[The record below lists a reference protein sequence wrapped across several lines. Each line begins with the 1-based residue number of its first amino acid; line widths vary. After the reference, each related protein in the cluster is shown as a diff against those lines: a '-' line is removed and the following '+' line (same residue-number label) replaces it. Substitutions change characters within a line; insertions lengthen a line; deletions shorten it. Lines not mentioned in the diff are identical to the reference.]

1 MFLARFNPVNPVNPV
16 QLRRV
21 VCLLVLWFAP
31 ANGLTQDNALPSMP
45 TIPLQ
50 VGTRVIHAEVVATVQ
65 DRARGLMHRASLAA
79 QAGMLFVFDAE
90 DGEACMWMKNT
101 GIPLSAAFLAGDGR
115 VINIVDMRPRSE
127 QMHCTAGPAQY
138 ALEVNQ
144 GIFAAA
150 GVTPGVRVGG
160 LPPKKQ

>member
-1 MFLARFNPVNPVNPV
+1 MFLARSNPVNPVNPV

-90 DGEACMWMKNT
+90 DGEACMWMKDT

-127 QMHCTAGPAQY
+127 QLHCAAGRAQY
-138 ALEVNQ
+138 VLEVNQ
-144 GIFAAA
+144 GTFGAA

-160 LPPKKQ
+160 LPAK

>member
-1 MFLARFNPVNPVNPV
+1 VRSPAGATLSHVLAVAIRYLAP
-16 QLRRV
+16 
-21 VCLLVLWFAP
+21 LLLAAAAMAQEGP
-31 ANGLTQDNALPSMP
+31 LPPRP
-45 TIPLQ
+45 TVPLQ
-50 VGTRVIHAEVVATVQ
+50 VGTRIIHAEVVTNVA

-90 DGEACMWMKNT
+90 DGAVCMWMKNT
-101 GIPLSAAFLAGDGR
+101 GIPLSAAFLAADGR

-127 QMHCTAGPAQY
+127 QMHCTAGRAQY
-138 ALEVNQ
+138 VLEVNQ

-160 LPPKKQ
+160 LPEKQK